1 MNLLNHIGA
10 YFLMLGRVFKK
21 PDRQRVFRKLISREI
36 YDLGVSS
43 FGIVVFVSIFVG
55 AVIAIQMYN
64 NLKGGVL
71 PIPDT
76 YIGYATKEVLILE
89 FAPTM
94 ISIILAGKVG
104 SYIASSI
111 GTMRVTEQIDAL
123 EVMGINSQNYL
134 MLPKIIAAVIFNPLL
149 ILLSFSLGILGGWLA
164 GVVTANWTAT
174 DYIAGIQKNF
184 SAYAFFYSLVK
195 TTIFAFVIATVPA
208 YFGYNVKGG
217 SLEVGKASTT
227 SVVWSCVLIIVLDLL
242 ITQMMLT

>member
-1 MNLLNHIGA
+1 MSFLKHIGA
-10 YFLMLGRVFKK
+10 YFVMLGQVFKK
-21 PDRQRVFRKLISREI
+21 PERYRVLKRLISRELQ
-36 YDLGVSS
+36 DLGVAS
-43 FGIVVFVSIFVG
+43 FGITVFVSLFVG

-71 PIPDT
+71 PIPNN
-76 YIGYATKEVLILE
+76 YIGYATKEVLVLE

-134 MLPKIIAAVIFNPLL
+134 ILPKVIVAVIFNPLL
-149 ILLSFSLGILGGWLA
+149 ILLSFSLGIFGGWFA
-164 GVVTANWTAT
+164 GVITANWSSF
-174 DYIAGIQKNF
+174 DYIAGIQKDF

-195 TTIFAFVIATVPA
+195 TTVFAFVIATVPA
-208 YFGYNVKGG
+208 YFGYHVKGG

-227 SVVWSCVLIIVLDLL
+227 SVVWCCILIIMLDLL
-242 ITQMMLT
+242 ITQMMLA